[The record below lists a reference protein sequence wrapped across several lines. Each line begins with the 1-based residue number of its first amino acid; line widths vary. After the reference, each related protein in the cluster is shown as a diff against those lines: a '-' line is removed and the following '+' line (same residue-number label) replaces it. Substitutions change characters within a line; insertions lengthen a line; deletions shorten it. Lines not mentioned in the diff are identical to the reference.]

1 MTNAIKKW
9 WAAGALAAL
18 VVLGFGLALGLARIA
33 EARAEV
39 PLIEPLAA
47 TGPHVA
53 AWALTAADPAELG
66 GIVTSPTMDAPD
78 PAPDPIDNPS
88 GALETVRTAWAA
100 GRYALAAII
109 ALWLLARIAFWV
121 STRWPSSAPVRWLR
135 LDRPAYRGALVTG
148 LGLLASI
155 AAAIAADGDVDW
167 RVVAGA
173 LATALALYLTP
184 TPAPTAQLGSSG
196 GKSVG

>member
-1 MTNAIKKW
+1 MTTKTWIKQRW
-9 WAAGALAAL
+9 LDFVLPVLMLAVGFGGAWALAR
-18 VVLGFGLALGLARIA
+18 VA

-39 PLIEPLAA
+39 PIIEPLAA

-53 AWALTAADPAELG
+53 AWALSAADPAELG
-66 GIVTSPTMDAPD
+66 GIVTSPAVDVPD

-121 STRWPSSAPVRWLR
+121 STKWPSSAPVRWLR
-135 LDRPAYRGALVTG
+135 LDRPACRSMLVTG
-148 LGLLASI
+148 LGLLASV
-155 AAAIAADGDVDW
+155 AAAIAADGGVDW
-167 RVVAGA
+167 RVVGGA
-173 LATALALYLTP
+173 LAAALALYLTP
-184 TPAPTAQLGSSG
+184 TPQLGMSG
-196 GKSVG
+196 GKSGG